1 MNLMKYPHNAPPGY
15 EYWSDSY
22 SKTIDRIW
30 IRNLGVFTYT
40 EEQPSA
46 VWGFFNKKTGEYI
59 APINWKKPGKVV
71 EVSNTSPYSAMP
83 LKLTPLE
90 AAFL

>member
-1 MNLMKYPHNAPPGY
+1 MDSPLFPHSAPPGY
-15 EYWSDSY
+15 EYWSESY

-30 IRNLGVFTYT
+30 IRNLGEFAYT
-40 EEQPSA
+40 EDKPST
-46 VWGFFNKKTGEYI
+46 VWGFYNKRTGEYI

-71 EVSNTSPYSAMP
+71 KVEDTSPYSAMP
-83 LKLTPLE
+83 LNLTPLE

>member
-1 MNLMKYPHNAPPGY
+1 MDSPLFPHSAPPGY
-15 EYWSDSY
+15 EYWSESY

-30 IRNLGVFTYT
+30 IRNLGEFTYT
-40 EEQPSA
+40 EDKPST
-46 VWGFFNKKTGEYI
+46 VWGFYNKRTGEYI

-71 EVSNTSPYSAMP
+71 KVEDTSPYSAMT
-83 LKLTPLE
+83 LNLTPLE

>member
-1 MNLMKYPHNAPPGY
+1 MDSPLFPHSAPPGY
-15 EYWSDSY
+15 EYWSESY

-30 IRNLGVFTYT
+30 IRNLGEFTYT
-40 EEQPSA
+40 EDKPST
-46 VWGFFNKKTGEYI
+46 VWGFYNKRTGEYI

-71 EVSNTSPYSAMP
+71 KVEDTSPYSAMP
-83 LKLTPLE
+83 LNLTPLE

>member
-1 MNLMKYPHNAPPGY
+1 MNLMKYPHKAPTGY

-40 EEQPSA
+40 EEQPSS

-71 EVSNTSPYSAMP
+71 EVEDTSPYSAMP